1 MRHDKWYKKWKNFL
15 IYNRQTILSCAD
27 GLTITVILNSYGFTY
42 TFFLLEAVLLTYAEM
57 QKTFDIIEGLNF
69 LLVALTGFEPVTC
82 RV

>member
-1 MRHDKWYKKWKNFL
+1 MRHDKWYKKWEYFL
-15 IYNRQTILSCAD
+15 MCNRQTILSCAD
-27 GLTITVILNSYGFTY
+27 VLTITVFLNNYGFTY
-42 TFFLLEAVLLTYAEM
+42 TFFLLEAVLFTYAET